1 MLVTERVTRHKR
13 KPAIL
18 PGGTQEGD
26 REGTRSHGKVDGK
39 NDARAE
45 SQVLQCGEVE
55 LMHWDQQRWR
65 KEASKD
71 GRGSPQTKS

>member
-1 MLVTERVTRHKR
+1 MLVAKRVTRHKR
-13 KPAIL
+13 KPATR

-26 REGTRSHGKVDGK
+26 REGTRSHEKVDGK

-55 LMHWDQQRWR
+55 LMHWMRWERIPADQ
-65 KEASKD
+65 ELATNSAA
-71 GRGSPQTKS
+71 